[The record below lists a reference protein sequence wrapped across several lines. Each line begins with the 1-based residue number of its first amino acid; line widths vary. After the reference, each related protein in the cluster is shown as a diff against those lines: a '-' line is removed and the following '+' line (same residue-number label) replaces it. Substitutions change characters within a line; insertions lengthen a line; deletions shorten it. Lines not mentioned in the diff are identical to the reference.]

1 MYSIVLFDLDGT
13 ITDPGIG
20 ISNSVAYALEK
31 FGIEVNDRSELY
43 RFIGPPLQDSF
54 REYYGFS
61 VEDSR
66 KAVSFYREYYS
77 RTGIYEN
84 NVYDGVREMLISL
97 KASGKKVVL
106 ATSKPELYALQILQ
120 HFELMS
126 HFDRI
131 CGANMDGTRTK
142 KADVIT
148 YALQAFP
155 AAAPENAIMV
165 GDREHDVKG
174 ASAVGIDS
182 IGVTYGYGSKKELA
196 SAGATYIADSPEAV
210 LTYFS

>member
-77 RTGIYEN
+77 HTGIYEN

-97 KASGKKVVL
+97 KTSGKKVVL

-155 AAAPENAIMV
+155 ATPPENAIMV

-174 ASAVGIDS
+174 ALAVGIDS
-182 IGVTYGYGSKKELA
+182 IGVTYGYGSKKELT
-196 SAGATYIADSPEAV
+196 SAGATYIANSPEAV